1 MDWTIAL
8 SIASFALAVFSVITV
23 IQTLKQNHRMI
34 EESTRP
40 IINVYTSQINT
51 GSPELYFVVKN
62 FGNSAATITE
72 FKADCDFRD
81 FLKGH
86 DHYSEDQK
94 KHFDPINNLRG
105 ALIAPGQ
112 SRICSLEFK
121 DCPKEVTFNLSYQSG
136 AGKTYTEKMTVDL
149 RAGTGTVIGKHAG
162 KTADEHMMHISYTLQ
177 ELLQKQL

>member
-1 MDWTIAL
+1 MGWTIAL
-8 SIASFALAVFSVITV
+8 SIASFVLAVFSVITV

-40 IINVYTSQINT
+40 IINVYTTQINT

-62 FGNSAATITE
+62 FGHSAATITQ
-72 FKADCDFRD
+72 FTADCDFRD
-81 FLKGH
+81 FLRGH
-86 DHYSEDQK
+86 NHYSDEQK
-94 KHFDPINNLRG
+94 EYFNPINNLNG

-121 DCPKEVTFNLSYQSG
+121 DCPKEVTFELRYQSG
-136 AGKTYTEKMTVDL
+136 AGKTYMEKMTVDL
-149 RAGTGTVIGKHAG
+149 RAGTGTVIGKQAG
-162 KTADEHMMHISYTLQ
+162 KTAEDHLMHISYTLQ